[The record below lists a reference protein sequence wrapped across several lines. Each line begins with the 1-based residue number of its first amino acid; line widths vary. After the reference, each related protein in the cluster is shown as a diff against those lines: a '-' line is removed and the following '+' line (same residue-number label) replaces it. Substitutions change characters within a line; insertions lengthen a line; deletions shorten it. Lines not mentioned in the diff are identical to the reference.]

1 MASMQKHVLLGVI
14 ARSTLVKL
22 LAHLE
27 VMTAAGHQPSRR
39 GASPSVDP
47 LATVSSGGSAIGMS
61 PFGSIPEVCPLQ
73 PLPSSH
79 HPRGRP

>member
-1 MASMQKHVLLGVI
+1 MACMQKHVLLGVI

-39 GASPSVDP
+39 GGVDP